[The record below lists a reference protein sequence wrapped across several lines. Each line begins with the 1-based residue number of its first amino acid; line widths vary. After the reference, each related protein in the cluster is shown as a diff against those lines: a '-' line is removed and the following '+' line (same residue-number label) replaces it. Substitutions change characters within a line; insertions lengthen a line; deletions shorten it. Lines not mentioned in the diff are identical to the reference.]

1 DKDNASN
8 SPACPDLHTLIFR
21 LTDYIAQKLSN
32 LTVCFG
38 ARFGVF
44 TGVNQRAVENY
55 AQRFC

>member
-1 DKDNASN
+1 MTIFGTIRTTKSN
-8 SPACPDLHTLIFR
+8 QIR
-21 LTDYIAQKLSN
+21 LAVSQRL
-32 LTVCFG
+32 FG

>member
-1 DKDNASN
+1 MSN
-8 SPACPDLHTLIFR
+8 FILQPTGCVAR
-21 LTDYIAQKLSN
+21 MQSN